1 MIMYL
6 PFGAKSQK
14 NELVPTLHT
23 HTDRFLVPWGAQ
35 SQIKLWLLNA
45 WRLGAMV
52 NRVIG
57 LGPISAIAE
66 IVSYMNLGHHEK
78 GSSLLMPW
86 L

>member
-1 MIMYL
+1 M
-6 PFGAKSQK
+6 G
-14 NELVPTLHT
+14 
-23 HTDRFLVPWGAQ
+23 GQ

-57 LGPISAIAE
+57 LGPISTIAE
-66 IVSYMNLGHHEK
+66 IVSYVNLGYHEK
-78 GSSLLMPW
+78 GGSLLMPW